1 MQDDE
6 FVNRLI
12 LKFCSPGTRIARMGR
27 CLHVLDVFKKSL
39 LYHVEKPNNF
49 PHELDEGSEKII
61 RSAAEL
67 NYAGIRFK
75 KSETNSLSDISF
87 ARGVLRLPVIQVDD
101 TTESVF
107 LNLIAFER
115 LHIGAGYE
123 VSSLVSF
130 MEDIIANERDVELLH
145 TQGIIHNA
153 IGRQGGRRAV
163 PLAVQGFGA
172 GPRNNPW
179 AILSLIAAILAL
191 ALTIIQT
198 AYTVL
203 SYNPS
208 PQFASLK

>member
-1 MQDDE
+1 
-6 FVNRLI
+6 
-12 LKFCSPGTRIARMGR
+12 MGR

-75 KSETNSLSDISF
+75 KSETNSLRDISF
-87 ARGVLRLPVIQVDD
+87 ARGVLRLPVIEVDD

-115 LHIGAGYE
+115 LHIVAGYE
-123 VSSLVSF
+123 DVALDPESSLDAVRTRLK
-130 MEDIIANERDVELLH
+130 RDCEKPWIMWRVNLVR
-145 TQGIIHNA
+145 TY
-153 IGRQGGRRAV
+153 
-163 PLAVQGFGA
+163 FS
-172 GPRNNPW
+172 NPW
-179 AILSLIAAILAL
+179 ALLSLIAAILAL

-198 AYTVL
+198 AYAVL
-203 SYNPS
+203 SYNPN